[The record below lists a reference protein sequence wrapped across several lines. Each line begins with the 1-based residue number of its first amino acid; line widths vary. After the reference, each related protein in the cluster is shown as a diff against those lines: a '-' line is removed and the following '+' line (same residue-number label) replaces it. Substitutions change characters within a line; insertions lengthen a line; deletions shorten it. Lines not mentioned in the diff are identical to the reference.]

1 MKRRNNNYKKNNIN
15 IKVFLKKIIF
25 KILYF
30 LITICILY
38 NVVFLL
44 NTTISKKEYLSLFG
58 ITLLPVESN
67 SMKNEINKNDLVIIN
82 RNKLIESELK
92 EKDTIVYERNNQVR
106 ITKIHIIK
114 TTNGNTQYITKA
126 INNYYFDNEPV
137 TFEQIMGKVQI
148 VIPSFGMVLK
158 VLQSKIIT
166 LISIILLVL
175 KFSYNRYTYK
185 MKLKRRIK
193 KQKKTLNY

>member
-15 IKVFLKKIIF
+15 IKVLLKKIIF
-25 KILYF
+25 KTLYF

-148 VIPSFGMVLK
+148 VIPSFGLILK

-166 LISIILLVL
+166 LISIIILLL

>member
-15 IKVFLKKIIF
+15 IKVLLKKIIF

-148 VIPSFGMVLK
+148 VIPSFGLVLK

-185 MKLKRRIK
+185 IKLKRRIK

>member
-15 IKVFLKKIIF
+15 IKVLLKKIIF

-148 VIPSFGMVLK
+148 VIPSFGLVLK

>member
-15 IKVFLKKIIF
+15 IKVLLKKIIF

-137 TFEQIMGKVQI
+137 TFEQIMGKVLFS
-148 VIPSFGMVLK
+148 IPK
-158 VLQSKIIT
+158 VGYPSVWLSEFLHSDQDVS
-166 LISIILLVL
+166 VEVG
-175 KFSYNRYTYK
+175 R
-185 MKLKRRIK
+185 
-193 KQKKTLNY
+193 

>member
-1 MKRRNNNYKKNNIN
+1 M
-15 IKVFLKKIIF
+15 
-25 KILYF
+25 
-30 LITICILY
+30 
-38 NVVFLL
+38 
-44 NTTISKKEYLSLFG
+44 FG

-148 VIPSFGMVLK
+148 VIPSFGLVLK

>member
-15 IKVFLKKIIF
+15 IKVLLKKIIF

-114 TTNGNTQYITKA
+114 TTNGNIQYITKA

-148 VIPSFGMVLK
+148 VIPSFGLVLK